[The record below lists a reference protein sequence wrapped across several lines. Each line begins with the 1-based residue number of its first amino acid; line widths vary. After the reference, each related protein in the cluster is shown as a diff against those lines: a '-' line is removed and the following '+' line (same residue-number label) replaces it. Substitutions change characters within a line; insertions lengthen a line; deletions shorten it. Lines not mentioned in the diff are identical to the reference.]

1 MVVSLRDSTPA
12 DIPAIAAI
20 YAHWVTT
27 GLASF
32 ELSPPGVEEMQTRRE
47 AVLAAGYP
55 HLVAEGE
62 GGRVLGYAYASAWR
76 ARPASSHSFGSCR

>member
-1 MVVSLRDSTPA
+1 MSLSLRDCTPA

-32 ELSPPGVEEMQTRRE
+32 ELSPPSVEEMQTRRE

-55 HLVAEGE
+55 YLVAEGE
-62 GGRVLGYAYASAWR
+62 GGRILGYACLLYTSPSPR
-76 ARPASSHSFGSCR
+76 D